1 MVLYRIP
8 AENKQQ
14 TAKLPVTE
22 MDTLRPIS
30 DNGYVRPKYRGRNL
44 FFPGLE
50 PKNDKDLNM
59 EASVELTWQDELQN
73 NITTLEELQEYVD
86 LAPDELSRLQRVVD
100 AHPMS
105 IPRYYLSLIDPADP
119 ADPIRKMAVPSVA
132 ELDLEGSYD
141 TSGERE
147 NTKLPG
153 LQHKYANTVLLLSAN
168 VCSMYC
174 RHCFRKRLVGLT
186 NHEIMDRFH
195 EACDY
200 IAAHPE
206 VNNVLISGGDSF
218 FLPTEVL
225 GHFLSELARI
235 PHLDYIRFGSRMPV
249 TFPHRILQDP
259 ELPEMFRAY
268 SKKNRRIYVHTQFNH
283 PREITRESI
292 EAVNRIIKAGVIMNN
307 QTVLLRGVNDSAE
320 TLATLQRSL
329 VRIGVNPYYVFQCR
343 PVKRVKNH
351 FQLPIAEGY
360 RIVAKARGMLDGL
373 SKRFRYAMSHERGK
387 IEILGILDDEIFF
400 KHQQARD
407 PQDASRFF
415 KCRLDEDAGWL
426 DELQEI

>member
-1 MVLYRIP
+1 
-8 AENKQQ
+8 
-14 TAKLPVTE
+14 
-22 MDTLRPIS
+22 MD
-30 DNGYVRPKYRGRNL
+30 YVQSIVVNDSASEALRGRKIYSS
-44 FFPGLE
+44 GIE
-50 PKNDKDLNM
+50 SKYTKDSNM
-59 EASVELTWQDELQN
+59 EASVELKWQDELKN
-73 NITTLEELQEYVD
+73 NVTTLEELKEYINLDAEEEVN
-86 LAPDELSRLQRVVD
+86 LQKVIDV
-100 AHPMS
+100 HPMS

-119 ADPIRKMAVPSVA
+119 CDPIRKMAVPSEE

-141 TSGERE
+141 TSGEKQ
-147 NTKLPG
+147 NTKFSG

-186 NHEIMDRFH
+186 NDEVMSRFN
-195 EACDY
+195 EACNY

-225 GHFLSELARI
+225 GYFLAELTRI
-235 PHLDYIRFGSRMPV
+235 PHLNYIRFGSRMAV
-249 TFPHRILQDP
+249 TFPSRILNDP
-259 ELPEMFRAY
+259 ELLEMFKAY
-268 SKKNRRIYVHTQFNH
+268 SSRNRRIYLHTQFNH

-292 EAVNRIIKAGVIMNN
+292 KAVNRVIKAGVIMNN
-307 QTVLLRGVNDSAE
+307 QTVLLRGVNDDAE
-320 TLATLQRSL
+320 VLADLQSSL

-343 PVKRVKNH
+343 PVKRVKSH
-351 FQLPIAEGY
+351 FQVPLAEGY

-387 IEILGILDDEIFF
+387 IEILGILGDEMFF

-407 PQDASRFF
+407 PKDASRFF
-415 KCRLDEDAGWL
+415 KCRLDEEAGWL
-426 DELQEI
+426 DELVEI